1 MQLVLKAYKQA
12 FLKEGG
18 NITVVIVLTC
28 AHGLLTDYLRTVTW
42 LTGLLAGQV
51 TTPGYINV
59 AYPLPS

>member
-28 AHGLLTDYLRTVTW
+28 AHGLLTDYLRTVT
-42 LTGLLAGQV
+42 
-51 TTPGYINV
+51 
-59 AYPLPS
+59 